1 MEKQREKNRF
11 VIDKNQLY
19 EYSIAI
25 IILGELCN
33 EGIIDIFD
41 MAEALI
47 KLRKLYNLPV
57 IDIYDKKSNSTTIQS
72 GITREGTSGV
82 IGHTKCLKSF

>member
-1 MEKQREKNRF
+1 MQYRFASIKNNAYN
-11 VIDKNQLY
+11 IT
-19 EYSIAI
+19 I
-25 IILGELCN
+25 IILSELCN

-57 IDIYDKKSNSTTIQS
+57 IDVYGKKESNSTSIQS